1 MTLRFHNS
9 LTRKLEPFE
18 SIEPDKVRMY
28 TCGPTVYDRAHIGN
42 FRAFLWEDLLRRYLR
57 WKGFEVEQ
65 VMNITDVDD
74 RTIAAARERGVSL
87 GEVTEPVIQMFLDD
101 WTTLGLEEVEYRP
114 RATEHVD
121 GMIRL
126 IESLQEKGLAYEVQG
141 SMYFPISH
149 FPGYGRLVNLA
160 PDTIGNVGRADG
172 DEEYDKDDPRDFVL
186 WKGSQGE
193 EGPKVAVWESPWG
206 LGRPGWHL
214 ECSAMAMQYLGE
226 TLDIHTGGVDNLFP
240 HHTNE
245 IAQSEGVTGRP
256 FANFWLHV
264 THLLVE
270 GRKMSKSL
278 GNCFTVPDILEQG
291 YDASTLRYLLLS
303 GHYRTQLNFTFGG
316 LNAAAK
322 AMQRLYD
329 FRQRLRE
336 ARAFGVET
344 TVDVRASAEATKSD
358 FEAAMDDDLNV
369 SEALGAVFRLVRD
382 TNQSLDSMAPN
393 APTGAKAVL
402 SFLDDF
408 EDVFGVLSLMDE
420 EVAGSGKEGEEVIEW
435 AKNQLVDRERARA
448 NRDFEQADAIRASLE
463 AKGVVV
469 EDLAETTRLRFGLQ
483 AVVVPRSCR

>member
-1 MTLRFHNS
+1 
-9 LTRKLEPFE
+9 
-18 SIEPDKVRMY
+18 
-28 TCGPTVYDRAHIGN
+28 
-42 FRAFLWEDLLRRYLR
+42 
-57 WKGFEVEQ
+57 
-65 VMNITDVDD
+65 MNLTDVDD
-74 RTIAAARERGVSL
+74 KTIEAARERGVSL
-87 GEVTEPVIQMFLDD
+87 DEVTEPVIQMLLDD

-126 IESLQEKGLAYEVQG
+126 IESLQEKGLAYEAEG
-141 SMYFPISH
+141 SMYFSISR
-149 FPGYGRLVNLA
+149 FPGYGQLVNLA
-160 PDTIGNVGRADG
+160 PDAIGNVGRVSG

-278 GNCFTVPDILEQG
+278 GNCFTVPDILEKG
-291 YDASTLRYLLLS
+291 YAASTLRYLLLS
-303 GHYRTQLNFTFGG
+303 GHYRTQLNFTFDG

-322 AMQRLYD
+322 ATQRLFD
-329 FRQRLRE
+329 CRQRLRE
-336 ARAFGVET
+336 VLALGVEE
-344 TVDVRASAEATKSD
+344 TVDMRSSVEAAKSD
-358 FEAAMDDDLNV
+358 FEVAMDDDLNV
-369 SEALGAVFRLVRD
+369 SEALSVIFTLVRD
-382 TNQSLDSMAPN
+382 TNQFLDSTVPN
-393 APTGAKAVL
+393 APIGVKDVL
-402 SFLDDF
+402 GFLDDF
-408 EDVFGVLSLMDE
+408 EQVFGVFSLMDE
-420 EVAGSGKEGEEVIEW
+420 EVAGASKAGEEVIEW
-435 AKNQLVDRERARA
+435 AQSQLVDREQARA
-448 NRDFEQADAIRASLE
+448 QRDFERADAIRASLE

-469 EDLAETTRLRFGLQ
+469 EDLAETTRLRFGSQ
-483 AVVVPRSCR
+483 SVVVPRSQR